1 MRMCVVC
8 HEASL
13 TGAPRIG
20 FDIAAHLARDH
31 EVTLLAK
38 KGGPLIDHPQYAEL
52 RHAYRVLNT
61 NHEVCDDTYR
71 QRVTSAVELLGELQ
85 PDLLYVNSVASG
97 EWCEA
102 GRQAEVPV
110 VLHTHETRDSLPS
123 LLSSVCTP
131 RVLRFADLLVG
142 ASEQAL
148 DDIETLTN
156 TRAAGRLG
164 TGIFVDADA
173 VYAGARQPVPPAVN
187 ANNEELTVR
196 GERRIVAMCG
206 LAQRRKGADIFL
218 ALAARLPQYDFVWI
232 GPWTPA
238 ETDLNGATHSRFRAL
253 RLRNFFYT
261 RLTDN
266 PYAHLESADAFVLTS
281 REDPNPLV
289 VAEAL
294 LLGCKVLA
302 FAETGASVAMLERFG
317 YAFTGAPDAE
327 RLAAILPRILDVE
340 PGAWHAAAAE
350 GARALVDGAGKLAE
364 LQETLERLVEECAQA
379 RSTAE
384 PADRRLHG
392 LPPNGNN

>member
-1 MRMCVVC
+1 MRVCVVC

-20 FDIAAHLARDH
+20 FDIAAHLARAH
-31 EVTLLAK
+31 EVTLFAK
-38 KGGPLIDHPQYAEL
+38 KGGPLIDHPQYAGL
-52 RHAYRVLNT
+52 RAAYRVLNT

-71 QRVTSAVELLGELQ
+71 QRVASAVELLGELE

-102 GRQAEVPV
+102 GKQTGVPV

-148 DDIETLTN
+148 DDIEALTN

-164 TGIFVDADA
+164 TGIFVDAAA
-173 VYAGARQPVPPAVN
+173 VCAGARHSVPPAVN
-187 ANNEELTVR
+187 AAKEELTVR
-196 GERRIVAMCG
+196 GDRRIVAMCG

-218 ALAARLPQYDFVWI
+218 AIAERLPQYDFVWI

-238 ETDLNGATHSRFRAL
+238 ETDLNAATHERFAAL

-266 PYAHLESADAFVLTS
+266 PYAHLDTADAFVLTS

-327 RLAAILPRILDVE
+327 RLAAILPRILDEE
-340 PGAWHAAAAE
+340 PGAWHDGAAE

-364 LQETLERLVEECAQA
+364 LQETLERLVA
-379 RSTAE
+379 
-384 PADRRLHG
+384 G
-392 LPPNGNN
+392 